1 MAEIQPFDFTAL
13 PIFGAAILL
22 LIAIYSDITRFQI
35 PNLLCLALA
44 LLFLV
49 FGYLNVISLE
59 NALLRVG
66 IGGAVLVVGMVLNF
80 KGYVGGGDV
89 KLLAAMS
96 LWIFPADWPLFM
108 LSVMIFGGIL
118 ALAVLILRKLKA
130 RLTENVIVRGHFG
143 NLLAENE
150 GIPYGVAIGLA
161 GLIRLGDVLEGL

>member
-49 FGYLNVISLE
+49 FGFMTDISLQ

-66 IGGAVLVVGMVLNF
+66 IGGAVLVPGMVLNS

-89 KLLAAMS
+89 KLLAALS
-96 LWIFPADWPLFM
+96 LWILPPDWPLFM

-130 RLTENVIVRGHFG
+130 RLAEGVDAEGHFAK
-143 NLLAENE
+143 LLAENE

-161 GLIRLGDVLEGL
+161 GLIRLGDVLESL